1 MTDRRNADIIGVNHE
16 IRRLRMKKIL
26 SVMAG
31 LIRKAAGM
39 ALSLLE
45 KGVSLGLSAARSA
58 AAAAGC
64 LTARLTGRAARC
76 VGGKLKKRLTPALKG
91 VMIVSASVAVLSCV
105 GWLVSRKD

>member
-1 MTDRRNADIIGVNHE
+1 MTDRRSADIIGVNHE

-39 ALSLLE
+39 ALSLLK

-58 AAAAGC
+58 AAAAGR
-64 LTARLTGRAARC
+64 LTARLTGRAACC
-76 VGGKLKKRLTPALKG
+76 VGGKLKKLLTPALKG

>member
-1 MTDRRNADIIGVNHE
+1 
-16 IRRLRMKKIL
+16 MKKIL

-58 AAAAGC
+58 AAAAGR

-76 VGGKLKKRLTPALKG
+76 VGGKLKKLLTPALKG

>member
-1 MTDRRNADIIGVNHE
+1 
-16 IRRLRMKKIL
+16 MKKIL

-45 KGVSLGLSAARSA
+45 KGVSLGLSAA
-58 AAAAGC
+58 GC

-76 VGGKLKKRLTPALKG
+76 VGGKLKKLLTPALKG